1 MVRTKLRLRK
11 KEILLRF
18 QEKLEIEEIRKLCL
32 ELVEI
37 NERLE
42 EIGDIQDSVS

>member
-11 KEILLRF
+11 EEILLKF
-18 QEKLEIEEIRKLCL
+18 QEKLETEEIRKLCL

-37 NERLE
+37 DERLE